1 MALLVLIII
10 LYGLYKKNNI
20 YEHFVEGAKESFSII
35 LTLFPTLLGMVLCIN
50 VLVGSGLF
58 DHLFNIIK
66 ISFIPVDLIPLMILR
81 PISGSSTLAILA
93 NILTKFGP
101 DSYTGVLASTMMGS
115 TDTTIYCLSVY
126 FGAVGIK
133 NARYAIANGLL
144 ADVCA
149 FIISIIL
156 VKLLYNCFF

>member
-1 MALLVLIII
+1 MAFLVLIII
-10 LYGLYKKNNI
+10 LYGLYKKISI
-20 YEHFVEGAKESFSII
+20 YDDFVEGAKESFSII

-50 VLVGSGLF
+50 ILVNSGLF
-58 DHLFNIIK
+58 DYLFKIIK
-66 ISFIPVDLIPLMILR
+66 ISIIPVDIIPLMLLR
-81 PISGSSTLAILA
+81 PVSGSSTLAILS

-115 TDTTIYCLSVY
+115 TDTTIYCLAVY

-133 NARYAIANGLL
+133 NARYAILNGLL
-144 ADVCA
+144 ADICA

>member
-20 YEHFVEGAKESFSII
+20 YETFVEGAKESFSII

-50 VLVGSGLF
+50 ILVGSGLF
-58 DHLFNIIK
+58 DYLFSIIK
-66 ISFIPVDLIPLMILR
+66 ISFIPVDLIPLMLLR

-144 ADVCA
+144 ADVVA

>member
-1 MALLVLIII
+1 MAFLVVIII
-10 LYGLYKKNNI
+10 LYGLYKKLSI
-20 YEHFVEGAKESFSII
+20 YDVFVDGAKESFNII

-50 VLVGSGLF
+50 LLVGSGLF

-66 ISFIPVDLIPLMILR
+66 ISFIPVDIIPLMILR
-81 PISGSSTLAILA
+81 PVSGSSTLAILS
-93 NILTKFGP
+93 NILTKFGA

-115 TDTTIYCLSVY
+115 TDTTVYCLAVY

-133 NARYAIANGLL
+133 NARYALANGLL
-144 ADVCA
+144 ADICA
-149 FIISIIL
+149 FIISIFL

>member
-1 MALLVLIII
+1 MAFLVLLIII
-10 LYGLYKKNNI
+10 YGLYKKNNI
-20 YEHFVEGAKESFSII
+20 YENFVSGAKESFSII

-50 VLVGSGLF
+50 ILVSSGLF
-58 DHLFNIIK
+58 DYLFNIIK

-81 PISGSSTLAILA
+81 PVSGSSTMAILA

-115 TDTTIYCLSVY
+115 TDTTIYCLAVY

-133 NARYAIANGLL
+133 NARYALANGLL
-144 ADVCA
+144 ADICA
-149 FIISIIL
+149 FVISIIL

>member
-1 MALLVLIII
+1 MAFLVLIII
-10 LYGLYKKNNI
+10 IYGLYKRISI
-20 YEHFVEGAKESFSII
+20 YDDFVEGAKESFNII

-50 VLVGSGLF
+50 ILVSSGLF
-58 DHLFNIIK
+58 DYLFK
-66 ISFIPVDLIPLMILR
+66 IVKLSIIPVDIIPLMLLR
-81 PISGSSTLAILA
+81 PVSGSSTLAILA

-115 TDTTIYCLSVY
+115 TDTTIYCLAVY

-133 NARYAIANGLL
+133 NARYAIVNGLL
-144 ADVCA
+144 ADAAA
-149 FIISIIL
+149 FVISIIL

>member
-1 MALLVLIII
+1 MAFLVLIII
-10 LYGLYKKNNI
+10 IYGLYKKLSI
-20 YEHFVEGAKESFSII
+20 YDVFVEGAKESFSII

-50 VLVGSGLF
+50 LLVGSGLF
-58 DHLFNIIK
+58 DYLFNIIK

-81 PISGSSTLAILA
+81 PVSGSSTLAILS
-93 NILTKFGP
+93 NILTKFGA

-115 TDTTIYCLSVY
+115 TDTTIYCLAVY

-133 NARYAIANGLL
+133 NARYALFNGLL
-144 ADVCA
+144 ADICA
-149 FIISIIL
+149 FIISIFL

>member
-1 MALLVLIII
+1 MAFLVLLIII
-10 LYGLYKKNNI
+10 YGLYKKNNI
-20 YEHFVEGAKESFSII
+20 YENFVSGAKESFSII

-50 VLVGSGLF
+50 ILVGSGLF
-58 DHLFNIIK
+58 DYLFNIIK

-81 PISGSSTLAILA
+81 PVSGSSTMAILA

-115 TDTTIYCLSVY
+115 TDTTIYCLAVY

-133 NARYAIANGLL
+133 NARYALANGLL
-144 ADVCA
+144 ADICA